1 VAERSS
7 TNPAPTGPSRRTVD
21 LALALDVDDLVVATR
36 LADQL
41 RPWFSMAK
49 VGLELYSA
57 TGPDA
62 VVALLEGGYRVFLD
76 LKLYDIPTTVGRA
89 ARVLGTLGATY
100 LTVSA
105 AAGPV
110 ALRAAVEGLGEGASN
125 AGLRRPAVLA
135 VTILTSESDAPRSL
149 LRQRVQAAVEAGCG
163 GIVCAAGDVTEAK
176 RMAPRLLAAV
186 PGIRLADGDVHDQ
199 ARASTPAGAVA
210 AGADILVV
218 GRAVTAAADP
228 AEAAARI
235 LADLA

>member
-1 VAERSS
+1 MVETAS
-7 TNPAPTGPSRRTVD
+7 TSPAPGSRPRRTVD

-36 LADQL
+36 LAHQL
-41 RPWFSMAK
+41 RPWFSMVK

-62 VVALLEGGYRVFLD
+62 VVTMVDGGYRVFLD
-76 LKLYDIPTTVGRA
+76 LKLYDIPTTVGKA

-105 AAGPV
+105 AAGQV
-110 ALRAAVEGLGEGASN
+110 ALRAAVEGLAEGASN
-125 AGLRRPAVLA
+125 AGLPRPAVLA

-149 LRQRVQAAVEAGCG
+149 LRQRIEAAVEAGCG
-163 GIVCAAGDVTEAK
+163 GVVCAAGDVAEVK

-186 PGIRLADGDVHDQ
+186 PGIRLGDGDAHDQ
-199 ARASTPAGAVA
+199 ARVATPSRAVA

-228 AEAAARI
+228 PRAAAQI